1 MNMTSPP
8 RSIAG
13 LSRRTTKA
21 GTVAIVAAVTL
32 GLAPESSRSAQDPE
46 QLATSPASSRP
57 FSSTSPFNVPI
68 VDDPAVDPSSGA
80 MISRAT
86 RTGMVHANLFEYGI
100 PIYSATALTP
110 RHPVDCAGPSS
121 WGTCPFWVQAMP
133 IPSGAA
139 PNQGSDGVMTV
150 MDLSTNTVSEYW
162 QARQTPDGEWTTTWG
177 AENSMSG
184 SGWGGSSTG
193 AGASRIGGVVR
204 VDEIEAGV
212 IDHALVMQSDNVCKD
227 VYRAPALKTDGNSSR
242 SDCIPEGARLQL
254 SPGIDVEGIPGITTG
269 EVAVAKA
276 LQTHGAYLID
286 RADTSLS
293 ISFELA
299 PDATPASPGRV
310 YEEAGFAWDYYGM
323 PKVPWKEMRVL
334 ESWNG

>member
-1 MNMTSPP
+1 MNMTSLP
-8 RSIAG
+8 RNVAG
-13 LSRRTTKA
+13 FSGRTTKVGA
-21 GTVAIVAAVTL
+21 VAVVAAITL
-32 GLAPESSRSAQDPE
+32 GLAPESSRSVQKLEDSAAP
-46 QLATSPASSRP
+46 PASARP

-68 VDDPAVDPSSGA
+68 TDDPAVDPNSGA
-80 MISRAT
+80 MVSRAT

-110 RHPVDCAGPSS
+110 RHPVNCAGPSS
-121 WGTCPFWVQAMP
+121 WGTCPFWVEPMP
-133 IPSGAA
+133 IPSGAT
-139 PNQGSDGVMTV
+139 PNRGSDGVMTV

-162 QARQTPDGEWTTTWG
+162 QARQTPGGDWTTTWG

-227 VYRAPALKTDGNSSR
+227 VYRAPALKTDGNSTR
-242 SDCIPEGARLQL
+242 PDCIPEGARLQL
-254 SPGIDVEGIPGITTG
+254 DPGIDVEDIPGITPG

-276 LQTHGAYLID
+276 LQTYGAYLID

-299 PDATPASPGRV
+299 PDATPTSPGRV

-323 PKVPWKEMRVL
+323 PKVPWNEMRVL